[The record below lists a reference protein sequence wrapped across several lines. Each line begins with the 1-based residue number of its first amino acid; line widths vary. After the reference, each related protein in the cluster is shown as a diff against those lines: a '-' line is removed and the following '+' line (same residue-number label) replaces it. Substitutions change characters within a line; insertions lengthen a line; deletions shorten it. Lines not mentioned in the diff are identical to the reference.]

1 MDNPYTPDKIASQ
14 ISLSVYNKP
23 SAMAL
28 RRPLTAYTADDLVR
42 KLPGWKPAPEKA
54 LAEGEEPAPRKVEEI
69 TRVASLPEF
78 AISKQFDF
86 VSKNALDSAR

>member
-1 MDNPYTPDKIASQ
+1 MDNPYTPDKIDSQ

-23 SAMAL
+23 KAMAL

-54 LAEGEEPAPRKVEEI
+54 PVDGEEP
-69 TRVASLPEF
+69 
-78 AISKQFDF
+78 
-86 VSKNALDSAR
+86 